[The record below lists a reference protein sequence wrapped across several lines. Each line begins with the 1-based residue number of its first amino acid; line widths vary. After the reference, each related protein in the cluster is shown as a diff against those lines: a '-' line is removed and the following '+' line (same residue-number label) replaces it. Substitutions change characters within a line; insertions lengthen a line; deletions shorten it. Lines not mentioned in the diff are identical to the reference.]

1 MFAILVLPTSTSN
14 KGLVRMLRGQKVSN
28 LPSIN
33 QSLET
38 HSGLQLVESDTP
50 QTGVMSAFIELL
62 HTVPIIGH
70 PVASLI
76 EKSFSNGTDS
86 VQRIPDISTAD
97 LHALQAAIAEVSR
110 VLIQDNQTLGVSSVQ
125 SVSPTAISN
134 GKNNSASAAL
144 ANPTNTT
151 SSVSPLS
158 AAVADRSTTT
168 DVATFTQTPF
178 ESTSAPQWSP
188 TTPTI
193 PGNPPNTPVPPT
205 TTA

>member
-1 MFAILVLPTSTSN
+1 ML
-14 KGLVRMLRGQKVSN
+14 KGRRVSN

-38 HSGLQLVESDTP
+38 HSGLQLVDSDTP
-50 QTGVMSAFIELL
+50 QTGAIFAFIKLL
-62 HTVPIIGH
+62 HTLPIIGH

-86 VQRIPDISTAD
+86 VQRMPDIDAAD
-97 LHALQAAIAEVSR
+97 LLALQAAIAEVSR
-110 VLIQDNQTLGVSSVQ
+110 VLIQGNQTLGASSVQ

-134 GKNNSASAAL
+134 GENNSTSAAL

-151 SSVSPLS
+151 SSVSPPS
-158 AAVADRSTTT
+158 AAVADGSTMTG
-168 DVATFTQTPF
+168 VATFTQTPF

-205 TTA
+205 TTV